1 MSEEL
6 LAGVLKREDGLPDA
20 AVDGMFER
28 MDRELSEL
36 ATDGPE
42 D

>member
-6 LAGVLKREDGLPDA
+6 LAGVFKREDGLPDA
-20 AVDGMFER
+20 AVDRMFETV
-28 MDRELSEL
+28 DREICEL